1 MQNPVYEQTLAS
13 SFQISVRWV
22 MERDAEMEAIYAEV
36 SRVIGR
42 AVIVLKSSKRIV
54 SPQMIDYVLQEYE
67 DQEKDKR
74 MLKVYAIARKI
85 MREP

>member
-1 MQNPVYEQTLAS
+1 
-13 SFQISVRWV
+13 

-54 SPQMIDYVLQEYE
+54 SPQMIDYILQEYE
-67 DQEKDKR
+67 DQEKDKC